1 MMSKVEARMDLRNVQ
16 EKVEDRAKMVR
27 TYGRKAERVYLGLLG
42 MAYDYSRDMMK
53 SGMKFLDKAEERG
66 VEVEKLLNEQMT
78 EMRKRVESRVE
89 EVKEEVTT
97 RGEAMEK
104 EVQKALDKVKPSSIN
119 GKRAEVDQIKIDVE
133 VDMAAAQPIAGYDEM
148 NVEEV
153 RERLGLLDVA
163 KLQEVRAYEAAHKNR
178 VTVLREIDD
187 ELEARAQA
195 AESAESTESAG

>member
-53 SGMKFLDKAEERG
+53 SGMKFLDKAEQRG
-66 VEVEKLLNEQMT
+66 VEVEKLLNEQVA

-89 EVKEEVTT
+89 EVKEEVAA

-104 EVQKALDKVKPSSIN
+104 EVQKAMDKVKPSSIN
-119 GKRAEVDQIKIDVE
+119 GKRAEVDQIQIDVE
-133 VDMAAAQPIAGYDEM
+133 MAEAQPIAGYDEM

-163 KLQEVRAYEAAHKNR
+163 KLQEVRAYEVAHKNR
-178 VTVLREIDD
+178 VTILREIDA

-195 AESAESTESAG
+195 AESAE